1 MIPSAMV
8 TVREVMSNEP
18 VKVEPSV
25 TVEDASLVMMTKMVG
40 SALVMQEGR
49 VVGIFT
55 ERDIMKALSRNAD
68 RGRTMTVREWMS
80 ADPSTIDADSSV
92 GEALDRMLEAGFRH
106 LPVTEQGQIV
116 GMVSMR
122 DLAQSIA
129 KEPRPQPG
137 PS

>member
-8 TVREVMSNEP
+8 TVREVMSKEP
-18 VKVEPSV
+18 VTVEPSV
-25 TVEDASLVMMTKMVG
+25 TVEAASLEMMTKMVG
-40 SALVMQEGR
+40 SALVMRQGR

-80 ADPSTIDADSSV
+80 PDPSTIDANSSV

-106 LPVTEQGQIV
+106 LPVTEDGEVI
-116 GMVSMR
+116 GIVSMR

-129 KEPRPQPG
+129 KEPRPQPRT
-137 PS
+137 S